1 MEYNEMFQ
9 TIGQEHSIQ
18 MSSTFAERQASVK
31 RLDKLEIEFPEL
43 FAKAL
48 ADYNEML
55 SKW

>member
-9 TIGQEHSIQ
+9 TLGQEHAIQ
-18 MSSTFAERQASVK
+18 MSSTFAEKQASAK
-31 RLDKLEIEFPEL
+31 RLDELEIAHPEL
-43 FAKAL
+43 FAQAL

>member
-9 TIGQEHSIQ
+9 TLGQEHSVQ
-18 MSSTFAERQASVK
+18 MTGTFADKQASAK
-31 RLDKLEIEFPEL
+31 RLDELEIQYPEL

>member
-1 MEYNEMFQ
+1 MNYDEMFQ
-9 TIGQEHSIQ
+9 TLGQEHAIQ
-18 MSSTFAERQASVK
+18 MTGTFADKQASAK
-31 RLDKLEIEFPEL
+31 RLDELEIQYPEL